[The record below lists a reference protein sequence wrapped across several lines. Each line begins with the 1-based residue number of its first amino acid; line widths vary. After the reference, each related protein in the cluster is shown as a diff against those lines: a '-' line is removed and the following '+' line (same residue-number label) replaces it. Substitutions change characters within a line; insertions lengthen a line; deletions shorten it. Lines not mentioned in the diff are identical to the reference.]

1 MTAAMDRARRSPLR
15 FLAPIGLVAF
25 LFAFLLVVTSADDV
39 SDGGDSNDANDKAQQ
54 RDLKGGDGGDRERRR
69 ERREDRLPD
78 DVYVVKEGDTLAS
91 IAEKTGISVEELQE
105 LNPNLDPQTLV
116 TGQEVRLRE

>member
-25 LFAFLLVVTSADDV
+25 VFALLLVVTTADV
-39 SDGGDSNDANDKAQQ
+39 SDGGGSNDANDEAEQ
-54 RDLKGGDGGDRERRR
+54 RDLRGGERRERPR

-91 IAEKTGISVEELQE
+91 IAEKTGITVEELQE
-105 LNPNLDPQTLV
+105 LNPDLDPQTLV
-116 TGQEVRLRE
+116 TGQRVRLRE